1 METQIDAESSQA
13 ELQELETVLSSDTF
27 KRAPT
32 LARILEYL
40 CKSYFRGEHFVKEY
54 EIATQVMGRSNDFDP
69 QQDGSVRVNL
79 HHLRKKLKQFYET
92 EGEHHS
98 IWITL
103 PIGQSLPTFIVRSP
117 AHNPKDAT
125 NITESQ
131 REESAATPATPSN
144 SPFAA
149 VESVELSAPGRIR
162 SQSRYLRYLT
172 VLLPVLLGAALMWS
186 AGWAWLHRGQTE
198 ASGGVITDATIR
210 VGCGLQRPYRD
221 QAGRTWNP
229 DASFKGGYGFYR
241 KVGSIIG
248 TADATIFEYGREG
261 SFSYDIPL
269 PAASY
274 EVHLY
279 FAETMVHGEGNRVM
293 KISMNGQQTEAFLDV
308 TSDSGGFSTATEK
321 LYTGVRPAADG
332 KLHLQFQSASGAP
345 AFVNAIE
352 ILPANGAAMRPIRQT
367 TLTTYY
373 FDPQGIVWMPDA
385 WFRGG
390 RTTQLTEAFPKVELN
405 GIYQSER
412 FGNFSYAI
420 PVLPDRT
427 YKITLYFQDVWF
439 SHQARDFTGGRREF
453 DVSCNGKELL
463 QHFDPMHERDAD
475 GFRVT
480 RQFSGVQ
487 PTTQGKLLLTF
498 TPSQNYAT
506 INAIVIEDETAHA
519 SAAL

>member
-1 METQIDAESSQA
+1 METQIDAEISQA
-13 ELQELETVLSSDTF
+13 ELQELETVLASDTF

-54 EIATQVMGRSNDFDP
+54 EIATEVMGRNHDFDP

-79 HHLRKKLKQFYET
+79 HHMRKKLKQFYET
-92 EGEHHS
+92 EGQHHS

-103 PIGQSLPTFIVRSP
+103 PIGQSLPKFIVRAPLSE
-117 AHNPKDAT
+117 PKGAT
-125 NITESQ
+125 DKQEVRS
-131 REESAATPATPSN
+131 EESAATFSPPANHLVATVEPTDL
-144 SPFAA
+144 PA
-149 VESVELSAPGRIR
+149 VKSVRLR
-162 SQSRYLRYLT
+162 SRYLIV
-172 VLLPVLLGAALMWS
+172 VLLLLLGAAVVWG
-186 AGWAWLHRGQTE
+186 AGWAWLHRALAEQ
-198 ASGGVITDATIR
+198 AGGVITDATVR
-210 VGCGLQRPYRD
+210 MGCGLQRPYRD
-221 QAGRTWNP
+221 QAGRIWNP
-229 DASFKGGYGFYR
+229 DSSFKGGYRFHR
-241 KVGSIIG
+241 EVASIIG
-248 TADATIFEYGREG
+248 TGDSTIFEYGREG

-293 KISMNGQQTEAFLDV
+293 NIYMNGQQAEALLDV
-308 TSDSGGFSTATEK
+308 TSDSGGYSTATEK
-321 LYTGVRPAADG
+321 LYAGVRPAADG
-332 KLHLQFQSASGAP
+332 MLHLKFQSASGAP

-367 TLTTYY
+367 TLPTYY
-373 FDPQGIVWMPDA
+373 FDPRGMVWMPDA

-390 RTTQLTEAFPKVELN
+390 RTTQLTEAFLKVELN

-420 PVLPDRT
+420 PVMPNRT

-439 SHQARDFTGGRREF
+439 SHQTKDSTGGRREF

-463 QHFDPMHERDAD
+463 RHFDPMHEADAD

-480 RQFSGVQ
+480 RQFAGVQ
-487 PTTQGKLLLTF
+487 PTTQGELLLTF
-498 TPSQNYAT
+498 KPSQNYAT
-506 INAIVIEDETAHA
+506 INAIVIEDESVQT
-519 SAAL
+519 SAAR